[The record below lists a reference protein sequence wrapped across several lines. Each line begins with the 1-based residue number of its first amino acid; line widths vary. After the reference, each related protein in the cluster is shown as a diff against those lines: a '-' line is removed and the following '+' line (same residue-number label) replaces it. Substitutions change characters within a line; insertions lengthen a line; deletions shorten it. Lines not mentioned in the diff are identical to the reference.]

1 MLSFVILNSELVIPM
16 VYVTRKAHFAAAHRL
31 YNPSWSMEENYK
43 VFGKCNNPNGHGHN
57 YNIEVTVAGMPPAE
71 TGMVIDLKVLAEIVD
86 RELIELVDHKH
97 LNVDVPFLAG
107 IIPTAEN
114 MAMAFWKV
122 LAPKIPFGTLYSI
135 KLYESEN
142 NLVEYRGE

>member
-1 MLSFVILNSELVIPM
+1 M

-57 YNIEVTVAGMPPAE
+57 YNIEVTVVGTPPPE
-71 TGMVIDLKVLAEIVD
+71 TGMVIDLKVLAEILD

-97 LNVDVPFLAG
+97 LNVDVPFLQG

-114 MAMAFWKV
+114 MAKAFWKV
-122 LAPKIPFGTLYSI
+122 LEPKIPHGRLYSI

>member
-1 MLSFVILNSELVIPM
+1 M

-43 VFGKCNNPNGHGHN
+43 VFGKCNNPSGHGHN

-97 LNVDVPFLAG
+97 LNVDVPFLTG

>member
-1 MLSFVILNSELVIPM
+1 M

-31 YNPSWSMEENYK
+31 YNPAWSMDENYR

-57 YNIEVTVAGMPPAE
+57 YNIEVTVVGAPPPE

-97 LNVDVPFLAG
+97 LNVDVPFLQG

-122 LAPKIPFGTLYSI
+122 LAPRIPYGKLYSI

>member
-57 YNIEVTVAGMPPAE
+57 YNIEVTVAGVPPPE

>member
-1 MLSFVILNSELVIPM
+1 M
-16 VYVTRKAHFAAAHRL
+16 VFVTRKAHFAAAHRL
-31 YNPSWSMEENYK
+31 YNPAWTEEQNSR
-43 VFGKCNNPNGHGHN
+43 VFGKCNNANGHGHN
-57 YNIEVTVAGMPPAE
+57 YNIEVTVVGTPPPE

-97 LNVDVPFLAG
+97 LNLDVPFLKG

-114 MAMAFWKV
+114 MTVAFWKI
-122 LAPKIPFGTLYSI
+122 LASKIPHGRLYSI
-135 KLYESEN
+135 KLYESDN

>member
-1 MLSFVILNSELVIPM
+1 M

-31 YNPSWSMEENYK
+31 YNPAWTEEQNSR
-43 VFGKCNNPNGHGHN
+43 VFGKCNNANGHGHN
-57 YNIEVTVAGMPPAE
+57 YNIEVTVVGTPPPD

-97 LNVDVPFLAG
+97 LNLDVPFLKG

-114 MAMAFWKV
+114 MAVAFWKI
-122 LAPKIPFGTLYSI
+122 LAPRITQGRLYSI
-135 KLYESEN
+135 KLYESDN

>member
-1 MLSFVILNSELVIPM
+1 M

-31 YNPSWSMEENYK
+31 YNPSWSMEENDK

-57 YNIEVTVAGMPPAE
+57 YNIEVTVAGVPPAE
-71 TGMVIDLKVLAEIVD
+71 TGMVIDLKVLAGIVD

-97 LNVDVPFLAG
+97 LNIDVPFLKG

-122 LAPKIPFGTLYSI
+122 LAPRIPFGTLYSI

>member
-97 LNVDVPFLAG
+97 LNVDVPFLTG